1 MTKTNSSGIN
11 WKNPREVKGYH
22 KEYCQRP
29 EVKEH
34 RKEYNQRP
42 EVKEHRKEYNQ
53 RPEVKEHKKEYD
65 QEYNQR
71 PEVKERR
78 KEKQKYCCTFCGGH
92 TTIEY
97 NSVPGSILSAYEIQK
112 CSDCGKAKTKK
123 ILMKQVRLRN
133 LRVIMENAGGMKC
146 PINGDR
152 HE

>member
-1 MTKTNSSGIN
+1 VIDMTKTNSSGIN

-34 RKEYNQRP
+34 RK
-42 EVKEHRKEYNQ
+42 
-53 RPEVKEHKKEYD
+53 
-65 QEYNQR
+65 EYNQR